1 MVNYREDWGSM
12 YTEEEREVFRSN
24 RKARIDTRRGL
35 KDKRVSLLAKK
46 TELVERELSAR
57 EVAVRLREE
66 KLALER
72 DGLERL
78 KVLQAEF
85 LGNED
90 LIRAH
95 RELLY
100 KRDENGELDVQATV
114 KALDMA
120 YKLKGLYAPK
130 MVSTN
135 SKSVSMRIKNE
146 AGMESMSEDKLQA
159 IDRAFGVDRLRGDV
173 EGGSVEEL

>member
-1 MVNYREDWGSM
+1 MANYNENWGNM
-12 YTEEEREVFRSN
+12 YSEEEREAFREN

-35 KDKRVSLLAKK
+35 KEKRVELLAKK
-46 TELVERELSAR
+46 TQFVERELSAR
-57 EVAVRLREE
+57 EVAIRLREE

-130 MVSTN
+130 MVTKS
-135 SKSVSMRIKNE
+135 SKSVSLRIRNDE
-146 AGMESMSEDKLQA
+146 SMESMSDDKLEA
-159 IDRAFGVDRLRGDV
+159 IDRAFGVDRDKGDV
-173 EGGSVEEL
+173 EGGSVEVL